1 MTPRRSDP
9 GRRLGTA
16 GLLAALLTAA
26 VPAPAAYAADTVLIS
41 GAVRD
46 ASGHGW
52 PLWATVSVDGRPAAT
67 ATSAPF
73 TGAYQLRL
81 PVGQPYTLR
90 VQSRYPGYPELT
102 RQIEVGTA
110 DTVVDLALP
119 VDADACVAPGYTHR
133 ANGLVELFDTGGTT
147 APDGWSVLDNLG
159 NEQVWSFDD
168 PGERGNLTGATGGF
182 AIAESDL
189 YGGPA
194 RQDTALVSPVV
205 DLTGVASPTIGFAS
219 DFNTPDYPEDAGIAE
234 VDLSVDGGGSW
245 SNVWHADDA
254 VRGPVQVTLPIP
266 QAAGQ
271 PDARIRFHYFE
282 GELTAGDWW
291 QVDRVWVGEHSCV
304 PVAGGLVAGYV
315 RDANTASPLVGAT
328 VGVAEATVSTA
339 ATGDDPRLDDGF
351 YWMFNPSTATTQLT
365 ASMRGYQP
373 MRKRPSVPADQTTRV
388 NFDLPTGALTVG
400 TAALTGAAPIGGR
413 TTVSLDVTNTG
424 TAPIELTVAERPG
437 TGPTDGSVPPT
448 DGSVPPTD
456 ATGANAATSGTSMSG
471 ANAATSGTSMSG
483 ASAATSGTSMNGASA
498 TTSGTSMS
506 GASNGTG
513 APVRRISGRFS
524 PDADGLA
531 RPAGQPAE
539 APQRAGV
546 RAATAGSGWR
556 SIADYPLDLADNAA
570 AEYRGRIYSVGGNV
584 DTGRVRNAYVYDP
597 ATDRWTAFAPLPVA
611 RQRPVAAFLGD
622 RLYVTGGWSGTNIP
636 AEVEP
641 SLDVYDPATDTWS
654 TGAPIPQGTAAAGA
668 AVLDKQLYVVGG
680 CHPEG
685 YDCGSS
691 SDVFRYDPVAD
702 RWDSLAGYPEPVAW
716 VSCGAIEA
724 AVYCAGG
731 VAEESSR
738 STYRYDP
745 ITDTWT
751 RLADLPID
759 LWAAGY
765 AVADGRLNLSG
776 GVTDDGSTITNQ
788 GFAYDPVSD
797 AWSALP
803 NAVNALYR
811 GASACG
817 FYRIGGSFARYGRA
831 PFAEVLPGRTDC
843 GSDRDSA
850 WLAAT
855 PTASVLA
862 AGRTVRLSVTLD
874 AGVLDQPGT
883 YSAALLLR
891 GNTPYPTT
899 VVPVTFTVAA
909 PAGWGA
915 VGGTVT
921 GVDCAGVDR
930 PLAGIPVWLDA
941 GGSRYAL
948 TTDPQG
954 RFTRWLDAGTG
965 SVAVVAGGG
974 NWTPV
979 SRTVPV
985 SPGTTSV
992 ADLRLVPAGC
1002 P

>member
-1 MTPRRSDP
+1 MNPRRSGP

-26 VPAPAAYAADTVLIS
+26 VPAPAAYAADTVLVS

-81 PVGQPYTLR
+81 PVGQPYTVR

-102 RQIEVGTA
+102 RQIEVGST

-133 ANGLVELFDTGGTT
+133 ANGLVELFDTGGNA

-194 RQDTALVSPVV
+194 RQDTTLVSPVV
-205 DLTGVASPTIGFAS
+205 DLTGVAAPTIGFAS

-234 VDLSVDGGGSW
+234 VDLSVDGGESW
-245 SNVWHADDA
+245 ANVWHADDA

-315 RDANTASPLVGAT
+315 RDANTAAPLVGAT
-328 VGVAEATVSTA
+328 VAAATPEATVRSA

-351 YWMFNPSTATTQLT
+351 YWMFSPTTGATQLT
-365 ASMRGYQP
+365 ASMRSYQP
-373 MRKRPSVPADQTTRV
+373 LRKRPSVPADQTTRV
-388 NFDLPTGALTVG
+388 NFDLPTGALTLG
-400 TAALTGAAPIGGR
+400 AAALTGAAPLGGR
-413 TTVSLDVTNTG
+413 ATVSLDVTNTG
-424 TAPIELTVAERPG
+424 TAPVELSIAERPG
-437 TGPTDGSVPPT
+437 TGPADASVPPA
-448 DGSVPPTD
+448 G
-456 ATGANAATSGTSMSG
+456 ATGANAATRGTSLNA
-471 ANAATSGTSMSG
+471 ANAAI
-483 ASAATSGTSMNGASA
+483 SGTSMNAA
-498 TTSGTSMS
+498 NAAISGTSMNAATAAT
-506 GASNGTG
+506 GGTG
-513 APVRRISGRFS
+513 APLRRISGRFS
-524 PDADGLA
+524 PDADGVA
-531 RPAGQPAE
+531 RPAGQPTE
-539 APQRAGV
+539 AAPSARVTA
-546 RAATAGSGWR
+546 AGSGWR

-584 DTGRVRNAYVYDP
+584 DTGRVRNAYVYD
-597 ATDRWTAFAPLPVA
+597 ADTDRWTPFAPLPMA

-622 RLYVTGGWSGTNIP
+622 RLYVTGGWAGTNIP

-654 TGAPIPQGTAAAGA
+654 TGAPIPQGTAAAGS
-668 AVLDKQLYVVGG
+668 AVLDERLYVVGG

-685 YDCGSS
+685 YSCGSS

-702 RWDSLAGYPEPVAW
+702 RWESLAGYPEPVAW
-716 VSCGAIEA
+716 ASCGAIEA

-745 ITDTWT
+745 AADTWT

-759 LWAAGY
+759 LWAAGST
-765 AVADGRLNLSG
+765 VADGRLDLSG

-788 GFAYDPVSD
+788 GFAYDPVTD

-855 PTASVLA
+855 AAGTVLA
-862 AGRTVRLSVTLD
+862 PGRTVRLSVTLD

-915 VGGTVT
+915 VSGTVT
-921 GVDCAGVDR
+921 GADCSGADR
-930 PLAGIPVWLDA
+930 PLAGVPVWLDA
-941 GGSRYAL
+941 GGVRYAL
-948 TTDPQG
+948 TTDEQG
-954 RFTRWLDAGTG
+954 RFTRWLDASTG
-965 SVAVVAGGG
+965 SVGLVAGGG
-974 NWTPV
+974 DWSPV

-985 SPGTTSV
+985 AAGTTSV